1 MIETN
6 KADLGQL
13 GTGARQLINNPST
26 IKIVATVDRDGRPH
40 AAPKG
45 TLRVLDDGLIEY
57 AELLES
63 SRSYK
68 NITGSIWFER
78 KVAVLVIA
86 EDKSAFE
93 ITGRV
98 DSITVAGAKFE
109 EVYRNLSESKG
120 FDVAAVITII
130 PEAVEDL
137 NIKDKF
143 AEQDKNHIFF
153 THLDRG
159 AI

>member
-1 MIETN
+1 MSEKSKTDIGR
-6 KADLGQL
+6 LSH
-13 GTGARQLINNPST
+13 LINNPST
-26 IKIVATVDRDGRPH
+26 IKIIATVDGDGRPH

-45 TLRVLDDGLIEY
+45 TLSALDDGVIEY
-57 AELLES
+57 AELLEA

-68 NITGSIWFER
+68 NITGSIWFGR
-78 KVAVLVIA
+78 KVAVLVIG
-86 EDKSAFE
+86 EDRSAFE

-109 EVYRNLSESKG
+109 EVYRELSESKG

-130 PEAVEDL
+130 PEVVEDL

-143 AEQDKNHIFF
+143 AGQQENHFFF
-153 THLDRG
+153 THLDR
-159 AI
+159 IVI